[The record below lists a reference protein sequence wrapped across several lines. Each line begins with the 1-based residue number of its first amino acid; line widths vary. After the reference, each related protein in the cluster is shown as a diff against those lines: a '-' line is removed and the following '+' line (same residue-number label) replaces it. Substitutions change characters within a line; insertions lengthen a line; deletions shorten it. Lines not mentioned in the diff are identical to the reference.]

1 MYRTQGENCV
11 KTLLKFIKL
20 LLQMCFSVIY
30 WLYPW
35 IWMELIIHVLLVIS
49 QNIKGDS
56 IIVRM
61 VQFFKTSTLL
71 RRKRLLDWI
80 WKLEFHPCLMV
91 EYIFV
96 ILTPLILCCI
106 ITMYIFNHS
115 HVCLTVL
122 IQKHLM
128 SRNHSFVG
136 ISPSFITRIDFLQR
150 ILFDLKE
157 IDFRPSNSPGSS
169 QCLAGKPQQLEDD
182 SQTIYTCPSRKNLI
196 V

>member
-20 LLQMCFSVIY
+20 LFQMCFSVIY

-35 IWMELIIHVLLVIS
+35 IWMKLIIHVLLVIS

-56 IIVRM
+56 LIVRM
-61 VQFFKTSTLL
+61 VQFFKTSTLWK
-71 RRKRLLDWI
+71 RKLKFNSLLDSI
-80 WKLEFHPCLMV
+80 WKLEFHPRLMV

-106 ITMYIFNHS
+106 ITITMYIFIQS

-128 SRNHSFVG
+128 SCNHSSVG
-136 ISPSFITRIDFLQR
+136 ISPFH
-150 ILFDLKE
+150 
-157 IDFRPSNSPGSS
+157 N
-169 QCLAGKPQQLEDD
+169 
-182 SQTIYTCPSRKNLI
+182 
-196 V
+196 

>member
-1 MYRTQGENCV
+1 M
-11 KTLLKFIKL
+11 K
-20 LLQMCFSVIY
+20 
-30 WLYPW
+30 
-35 IWMELIIHVLLVIS
+35 LIIHVLLVIS

-56 IIVRM
+56 LIVRM
-61 VQFFKTSTLL
+61 VQFFKTSTLWK
-71 RRKRLLDWI
+71 RKLKFNSLLDSI
-80 WKLEFHPCLMV
+80 WKLEFHPRLMV

-106 ITMYIFNHS
+106 ITITMYIFIQS

-128 SRNHSFVG
+128 SCNHSSVG
-136 ISPSFITRIDFLQR
+136 ISPSSITRIDFLQR
-150 ILFDLKE
+150 ILFDIKE

-169 QCLAGKPQQLEDD
+169 QFLAGKPLQLEGD
-182 SQTIYTCPSRKNLI
+182 SQTIYTCPSRNNLT